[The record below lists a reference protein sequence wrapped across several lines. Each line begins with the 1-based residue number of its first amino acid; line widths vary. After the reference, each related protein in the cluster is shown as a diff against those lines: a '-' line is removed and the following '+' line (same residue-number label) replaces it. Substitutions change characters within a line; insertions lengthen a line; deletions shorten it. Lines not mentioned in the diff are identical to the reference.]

1 MIRWVGVRGGEGD
14 VFWPSFSLQS
24 GSEGDNNIRK
34 IQVNMALKLW
44 YLNEGLY
51 GARSCKLSS
60 QEK

>member
-1 MIRWVGVRGGEGD
+1 MTRWVGVSGGGGD

-24 GSEGDNNIRK
+24 GSEADNNIRK

-51 GARSCKLSS
+51 GARRCVLSS